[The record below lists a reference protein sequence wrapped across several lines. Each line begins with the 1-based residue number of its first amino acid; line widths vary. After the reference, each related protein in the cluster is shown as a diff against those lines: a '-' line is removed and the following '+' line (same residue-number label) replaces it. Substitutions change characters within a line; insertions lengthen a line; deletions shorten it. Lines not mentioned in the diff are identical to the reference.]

1 MDVQQFVWIVGHGP
15 VLVHKQFCVDI
26 PRNRRFRLNGR
37 LLSTDVYTSVQHIY
51 ETCNIHYYQYTKWMN
66 QSMGNFMVQE
76 LQRLFADVCI
86 VPIPYTYS
94 VYGVYDKGISM
105 YIDATMGVR
114 LIDCD
119 TMDCVRQV
127 RVRCRKSLTT
137 ERYHLR
143 ISF

>member
-26 PRNRRFRLNGR
+26 HRNSRFRLNGR
-37 LLSTDVYTSVQHIY
+37 LLPNDVYSAVRDIY

-66 QSMGNFMVQE
+66 QSMGNLMVQE
-76 LQRLFADVCI
+76 LHRLFVDVCI
-86 VPIPYTYS
+86 VPIQNTYS
-94 VYGVYDKGISM
+94 VCGVYDRGIHM
-105 YIDATMGVR
+105 YIDATMCVR

-127 RVRCRKSLTT
+127 RACCRKSLTT
-137 ERYHLR
+137 ERYHVR
-143 ISF
+143 VSF